1 MGHMP
6 VAPPLSSLRL
16 GSEWVLT
23 CTGHA
28 LEEQGFLPC
37 LHTVMIRW
45 MDRPMSVRSHGAHG
59 GEARTTVKRVSPEVN
74 SGESPGHFPEKTGS
88 PRLTLPGG

>member
-59 GEARTTVKRVSPEVN
+59 GEARTTVKHVYLRSTQERALATSRRKQAVH
-74 SGESPGHFPEKTGS
+74 G
-88 PRLTLPGG
+88 